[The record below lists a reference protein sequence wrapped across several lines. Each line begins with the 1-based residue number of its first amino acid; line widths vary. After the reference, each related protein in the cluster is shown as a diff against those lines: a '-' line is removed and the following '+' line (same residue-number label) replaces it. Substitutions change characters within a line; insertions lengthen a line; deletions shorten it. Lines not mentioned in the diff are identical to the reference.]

1 MPMRKWRIE
10 DSAELYNINGWGL
23 KYFSINE
30 KGHVVVTPREGYTS
44 VDLKDVID
52 ELQVRDIS
60 APLLL
65 RFPDIL
71 DNRVEKISRCFKQA
85 AKEYNYTADNFII
98 YPIKVNQIREVVE
111 EIVSHGKKFN
121 IGLEAGSKPEL
132 HAVLATNIADDA
144 LIICNGYKDKDY
156 VELAL
161 MAQKMGRRI
170 YLVVEKLNELT
181 IIADVAKRLKISPN
195 IGIRIKLSS
204 AGSGKWEESGGDV
217 SKFGLNSS
225 ELLSAL
231 EFLNRNKLTECLK
244 LIHFHIG
251 SQITK
256 IRRIKNALREATQ
269 FYVQLTRMG
278 FDIDFVDIGGGL
290 GVDYDGTR
298 SSASESSM
306 NYSIQEYANDSVSAL
321 VDACEKNEIKQ
332 PNIIT
337 ESGRSLTAHHSVLI
351 FDTLAATSL
360 PQWDEKEEIS
370 ADDHE
375 LARELYQIW
384 DKLSQPRLFESWHD
398 ALQIREEALDLFSLG
413 LLDLRT
419 RSQIEKLFWSIA
431 REVGDMAMAM
441 KHAPDELRK
450 IAKMLPDKYFCNF
463 SLFQSLPDSWAID
476 QVFPIMPIC
485 RLDEKPTHTATIQ
498 DITCDSDG
506 KITNFISFH
515 GTSNSL
521 PVHALREKEPYYLG
535 VFLVGAYQEILGD
548 MHNLFGDT
556 NAVHISVYKDRYEID
571 QVIYGETVD
580 EVLDY
585 VQYSPKRLVRNV
597 ETWVTSSMKSGRISP
612 EEGRDF
618 LNKYRSGLY
627 GYTYL
632 EKDS

>member
-1 MPMRKWRIE
+1 MRKWRIE

-23 KYFSINE
+23 KYFSIND
-30 KGHVVVTPREGYTS
+30 KGHVAVTPREGYAS
-44 VDLKDVID
+44 VDLKDVLD
-52 ELQVRDIS
+52 ELQVRDVA
-60 APLLL
+60 APVLL

-85 AKEYNYTADNFII
+85 AKEYDYEAQNFII
-98 YPIKVNQIREVVE
+98 YPIKVNQMREVVE

-132 HAVLATNIADDA
+132 HAVLATNIAENA
-144 LIICNGYKDKDY
+144 LIICNGYKDNDY
-156 VELAL
+156 IELAL
-161 MAQKMGRRI
+161 LAQKMGRRI

-181 IIADVAKRLKISPN
+181 LIAEVAKRLGIEPN
-195 IGIRIKLSS
+195 VGIRIKLSS
-204 AGSGKWEESGGDV
+204 SGSGKWEESGGDQ

-225 ELLSAL
+225 ELLEAL
-231 EFLNRNKLTECLK
+231 DFLTKNKMTSCLK

-269 FYVQLTRMG
+269 FYVQLTKMG
-278 FDIDFVDIGGGL
+278 FDVEFIDIGGGL

-298 SSASESSM
+298 SSSSESSM

-321 VDACEKNEIKQ
+321 VDACVKNDIKQ

-360 PQWDEKEEIS
+360 PVWNEKHEVGP
-370 ADDHE
+370 DDHE
-375 LARELYQIW
+375 LSRELYEIW
-384 DKLSQPRLFESWHD
+384 DRLDQPRLFESWHD
-398 ALQIREEALDLFSLG
+398 ALQIREEALDLFNLG
-413 LLDLRT
+413 MLDLRT
-419 RSQIEKLFWSIA
+419 RSQIEKLFWSVA
-431 REVGDMAMAM
+431 REVGEIAAGM
-441 KHAPDELRK
+441 KHAPEELRK

-485 RLDEKPTHTATIQ
+485 RLDEKPARMATIQ

-506 KITNFISFH
+506 KISYYISGH
-515 GTSNSL
+515 GTTGSL
-521 PVHALREKEPYYLG
+521 PVHNIKDKEPYYIG

-571 QVIYGETVD
+571 QIIYGETVD

-585 VQYSPKRLVRNV
+585 VQYNPKKLVRNV
-597 ETWVTSSMKSGRISP
+597 ETWVTSSMKAGKITP
-612 EEGRDF
+612 EEGREF
-618 LNKYRSGLY
+618 LSRYRSGLY

-632 EKDS
+632 EKD